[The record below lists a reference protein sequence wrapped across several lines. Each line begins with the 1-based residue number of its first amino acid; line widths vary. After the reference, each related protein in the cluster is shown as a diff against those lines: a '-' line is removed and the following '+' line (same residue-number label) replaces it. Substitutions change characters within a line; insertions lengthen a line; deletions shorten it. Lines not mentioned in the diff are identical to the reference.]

1 MDPCAEKKQTPH
13 HIDPRNKTHEKRKVI
28 KNLVGCRCDPLR
40 RCWDPLP
47 EEGSSGADADGKL
60 ATLGTKSKVLSTQFK
75 SELSVC

>member
-1 MDPCAEKKQTPH
+1 M
-13 HIDPRNKTHEKRKVI
+13 
-28 KNLVGCRCDPLR
+28 R

-47 EEGSSGADADGKL
+47 EEGSSGADADGKP